1 MIDEFSINIRYNP
14 GMADLNLKI
23 VTPEREVYN
32 DDADQVNVSTTQGEL
47 GILPHHAALMAKL
60 VPGELIIKKGSKVSH
75 FAIGEGFLQI
85 EDNTLTI
92 MTDLAAGEDDID
104 EKAVEAAK
112 KRAEETLALKLG
124 DEEYAETMAALEK
137 SLAQL
142 KVKRR
147 RRSGV

>member
-1 MIDEFSINIRYNP
+1 MTN
-14 GMADLNLKI
+14 LNLKI
-23 VTPEREVYN
+23 VTPEQIVYEGE
-32 DDADQVNVSTTQGEL
+32 ADQVNVSTTKGEL

-60 VPGELIIKKGSKVSH
+60 LPGELRIRKSGKTSF

-85 EDNTLTI
+85 EDNALTI
-92 MTDLAAGEDDID
+92 MTDLAQNAEDID
-104 EKAVEAAK
+104 EKAVEAAR
-112 KRAEETLALKLG
+112 KRAQDTLEQKLG

-147 RRSGV
+147 RRGV